1 MGYLNGSAAW
11 LIWFRLPICRSVTFL
26 QIYNKL
32 VEKLVNS
39 AEGNLISR
47 EKPISKGC
55 KFVDNL
61 LVKGK
66 KNISEPVIPLCHL
79 NNFGERMSESWPP
92 KKISLDP
99 GKRVLFL
106 TKDLEL
112 IKRQLYDGLNLKMS
126 DVSPEDLLDDIN
138 TDAMTPAWVCF
149 DHKPSEIAKNA
160 YAGVMHDGMRVFSE
174 KALINGNFEVIVSGQ
189 RKGTGSSRET
199 AAQCERWAGIRIV
212 IASSFAPIH
221 ERNNINLGQ
230 LMGDYDM
237 LARLQNGES
246 IPLDEFTS
254 RYDPV
259 TKLIIENGGLFP
271 FAEKLSND
279 EISLP
284 PLDTPSGPMTMAE
297 KIIARNLV
305 GHVEGQC
312 VKPHDPVIAQVH
324 TFLSEEYGESYQLP
338 NPNKFA
344 VFEDHLLYAAH
355 NPKFVPHMGKV
366 QTLRDLQVE
375 FQKHTGV
382 RDYSAVDGVS
392 PGICHQ
398 VAREEFIEIGD
409 FIQATDSHTCMGGAS
424 NALTYGVGATEYA
437 SLVYSGFTF
446 VKVPESIR
454 FELIGKLNDGCTAK
468 DVILYILSDHAREEL
483 TLNRSMEFGGPGL
496 SSLSIDERATLCNMA
511 TECSGR
517 TGICEADESLYD
529 WMENAQNLNRKR
541 MQIQSVA
548 PDEEAVY
555 DGGIHTIDLS
565 EIVPMVAHP
574 GNPDKGIPSDP
585 TNGANISDIGD
596 VSIDIAYG
604 GSCTAGK
611 EDDMAYYAE
620 VCQAARDAGL
630 KVKEGVEFFIQFG
643 SKQVK
648 DLAVKNGWHELF
660 ESVGVKLIDPGCGAC
675 IGAGPGVSIQQAQ
688 VTVSAINRN
697 FQGRSGPGKLYL
709 ASPLTVAASAFTGK
723 ITAWEDGC
731 LES

>member
-1 MGYLNGSAAW
+1 MTD
-11 LIWFRLPICRSVTFL
+11 F
-26 QIYNKL
+26 
-32 VEKLVNS
+32 
-39 AEGNLISR
+39 
-47 EKPISKGC
+47 
-55 KFVDNL
+55 
-61 LVKGK
+61 
-66 KNISEPVIPLCHL
+66 
-79 NNFGERMSESWPP
+79 WPP
-92 KKISLDP
+92 EEVKLSP

-106 TKDLEL
+106 TKDLDL
-112 IKRQLYDGLNLKMS
+112 IKQQLYDGLNLKMS

-149 DHKPSEIAKNA
+149 DHDPAEIAKNA
-160 YAGVMHDGMRVFSE
+160 YAGLMQDGIRVFRE
-174 KALINGNFEVIVSGQ
+174 NALIDGGFEVIVSGQ

-230 LMGDYDM
+230 LMGDYEM
-237 LARLQNGES
+237 LERLQNGDGVNLE
-246 IPLDEFTS
+246 EFTS

-271 FAEKLSND
+271 FASKLQSK
-279 EISLP
+279 EIVLP
-284 PLDTPSGPMTMAE
+284 PLETPDCPMTMAE

-305 GHVEGQC
+305 GQSEGQC
-312 VKPHDPVIAQVH
+312 VKPHDPVIAQVQGGYSHEFTTAQVH
-324 TFLSEEYGESYQLP
+324 TFLSQEYGEDYTLP
-338 NPNKFA
+338 NPSKFA

-355 NPKFVPHMGKV
+355 NPKFVPHMDKV

-382 RDYSAVDGVS
+382 RDYSAKDGVS

-398 VAREEFIEIGD
+398 VAREEFIEVGD

-424 NALTYGVGATEYA
+424 NALTYGVGATEYS

-454 FELIGKLNDGCTAK
+454 FELIGSLNDGCTAK

-496 SSLSIDERATLCNMA
+496 TSLSIDERATLCNMA

-517 TGICEADESLYD
+517 TGICEPDDALFD
-529 WMENAQNLNRKR
+529 WMEKAQGISRTLMEK
-541 MQIQSVA
+541 MSVT
-548 PDEEAVY
+548 PDKGAKY
-555 DGGIHTIDLS
+555 DGGIHVIDLG

-574 GNPDKGIPSDP
+574 GDPDKGIPSDP
-585 TNGANISDIGD
+585 TNGANISEIGE

-611 EDDMAYYAE
+611 EDDISYYAM
-620 VCQAARDAGL
+620 VCEAAEKMGL
-630 KVKEGVEFFIQFG
+630 KVNENVEFYIQYG
-643 SKQVK
+643 SGLVK
-648 DLAVKNGWHELF
+648 DLAVRKGWHDLF
-660 ESVGVKLIDPGCGAC
+660 LRVGVKLIDPGCGAC
-675 IGAGPGVSIQQAQ
+675 IGAGPGVSIDQEQ

-709 ASPLTVAASAFTGK
+709 ASPLTVATSAFTGH
-723 ITAWEDGC
+723 ISAWENGFF
-731 LES
+731 E